1 MADLWYYVDRAQQRQ
16 GPVTAEAVAAAFRAG
31 DADDAS
37 LVWRE
42 GLPEWQ
48 PLARFRE
55 ELGLAG
61 EAPRA
66 VAPPAPPA
74 PRPAPLPAP
83 AAAAPA
89 RSGKGC
95 LVIGLVLGGLVL
107 LGVIGILAAVAVPQ
121 YRTYLARTNVA
132 LAIDEARRQ
141 QGLVDDFV
149 VNTDRCPRD
158 GAEIGLPDPASPW
171 AAALTVGEVHH
182 GMCTIELELGGASDA
197 GDLAGARIVLAR
209 DSAGDWY
216 CTSDIDEPGVLPADC
231 D

>member
-1 MADLWYYVDRAQQRQ
+1 MTPPNWYFVDRTQQRQ
-16 GPVTAEAVAAAFRAG
+16 GPVPAETVAAAFRAG
-31 DADDAS
+31 EADDTS

-42 GLPEWQ
+42 GLPEWL
-48 PLARFRE
+48 PLARFRD

-61 EAPRA
+61 EP
-66 VAPPAPPA
+66 PPAVTPPVLSPA
-74 PRPAPLPAP
+74 PVPGPVP
-83 AAAAPA
+83 AAPNA

-121 YRTYLARTNVA
+121 YRTYLARANVA

-141 QGLVDDFV
+141 QALVDAFV
-149 VNTDRCPRD
+149 ANTDRCPRD
-158 GAEIGLPDPASPW
+158 GEEIGLPAPSSPW
-171 AAALTVGEVHH
+171 AAAITVGERHH
-182 GMCTIELELGGASDA
+182 GMCTIELELGGTPEA
-197 GDLAGARIVLAR
+197 GDLAGSRIVLAR

-216 CTSDIDEPGVLPADC
+216 CTSDIDRPAVLPADC